1 MKVTTMWTMRGK
13 IIQRRSLAFVTFLVL
28 VGVSLFVGVGEVS
41 LLNLVQWDNDAWRF
55 LLLSRLPRTLAIVLT
70 ATGASIAGLIMQAIS
85 RNKFIS
91 PGTSG
96 TTDAA
101 LLGLLVGYLLL
112 GSQPLM
118 IKLVFAFSFALLS
131 TIVFMVLLRRIPF
144 KDMVYVP
151 LVGMMYGAVIGA
163 ATTFIAHRFD
173 ALAVLGSIGVGS
185 FTTMTSG
192 RFELLLV
199 IIPPLLIAYFY
210 ASQFSLI
217 SLGEDFTKNLGVNY
231 RLIVNM
237 GLLIVAIVSAASF
250 VTVGPLPFVGLIIP
264 HIVSSYYGDH
274 LPKTMVDLGLF
285 GASFVLLNDIISR
298 LVIFPYEVAVS
309 FTMGI
314 TGGIIFLVLIMK
326 KVHHA

>member
-1 MKVTTMWTMRGK
+1 MKVQLMS
-13 IIQRRSLAFVTFLVL
+13 RRRIVAVVAFIVLTLTSLLI
-28 VGVSLFVGVGEVS
+28 GVGNVRLVD
-41 LLNLVQWDNDAWRF
+41 LLQGNVQAWNLVWI
-55 LLLSRLPRTLAIVLT
+55 SRVPRTLAIILA
-70 ATGASIAGLIMQAIS
+70 ATGASISGLIMQAIS

-91 PGTSG
+91 PGTAG

-101 LLGLLVGYLLL
+101 LLGLLIGYLLL

-118 IKLVFAFSFALLS
+118 IKLLFAFGFALLS
-131 TIVFMVLLRRIPF
+131 TFVFMAMLRRITF
-144 KDMVYVP
+144 KDLIYVP
-151 LVGMMYGAVIGA
+151 LLGMMYGAVIA
-163 ATTFIAHRFD
+163 SATTFIAHRFD

-199 IIPPLLIAYFY
+199 IIPPLLVAFY
-210 ASQFSLI
+210 YAAQFSLV

-231 RLIVNM
+231 RWVVNVGLI
-237 GLLIVAIVSAASF
+237 IVAIVAAASF

-264 HIVSSYYGDH
+264 NLVAQYYGDH
-274 LPKTMVDLGLF
+274 VPKSMLDLGLF

-298 LVIFPYEVAVS
+298 VVIYPYEVAVS

-314 TGGIIFLVLIMK
+314 TGGLIFLWLIIRR
-326 KVHHA
+326 VHHA

>member
-1 MKVTTMWTMRGK
+1 MKPIHLLNRWSNVPL
-13 IIQRRSLAFVTFLVL
+13 RRVLAVVAFIVLTITSLL
-28 VGVSLFVGVGEVS
+28 VGVGELS
-41 LLNLVQWDNDAWRF
+41 LIDLIQLEPNAWR
-55 LLLSRLPRTLAIVLT
+55 LLWLSRIPRTIAIILA
-70 ATGASIAGLIMQAIS
+70 ATGVSISGLIMQAIS

-91 PGTSG
+91 PSTSG

-101 LLGLLVGYLLL
+101 LLGLLLGYLLM

-118 IKLVFAFSFALLS
+118 IKLLFAFIVALAS
-131 TIVFMVLLRRIPF
+131 TFLFMALLRRITF
-144 KDMVYVP
+144 KDLIYVP

-163 ATTFIAHRFD
+163 ATTFIAYRFD

-199 IIPPLLIAYFY
+199 IIPPLLIAFIY
-210 ASQFSLI
+210 ASQFSLV

-231 RLIVNM
+231 RWIVNL
-237 GLLIVAIVSAASF
+237 GLLIVAIVSAATF

-264 HIVSSYYGDH
+264 NIVASYYGDH
-274 LPKTMVDLGLF
+274 LPKSMLDLGLF

-298 LVIFPYEVAVS
+298 LVIYPYEVAVS

-314 TGGIIFLVLIMK
+314 TGGVIFLFLIFK
-326 KVHHA
+326 KVPHA

>member
-1 MKVTTMWTMRGK
+1 MPL
-13 IIQRRSLAFVTFLVL
+13 RRIVAIGAFVILSVI
-28 VGVSLFVGVGEVS
+28 SLFVGVGELSIVD
-41 LLNLVQWDNDAWRF
+41 LVQGSEDAWK
-55 LLLSRLPRTLAIVLT
+55 LLALSRVPRTMAIILT
-70 ATGASIAGLIMQAIS
+70 ATGASISGLIMQAIS

-91 PGTSG
+91 PSTSG

-101 LLGLLVGYLLL
+101 LLGLLVGYLLM

-118 IKLVFAFSFALLS
+118 VKLLFAFIVALSS
-131 TIVFMVLLRRIPF
+131 TFLFMALLRRITF
-144 KDMVYVP
+144 KDLIYVP

-163 ATTFIAHRFD
+163 ATTFIAYRFD

-192 RFELLLV
+192 RFELLFV
-199 IIPPLLIAYFY
+199 IIPPLIIAFLY
-210 ASQFSLI
+210 ASQFSLV

-231 RLIVNM
+231 RLIVNL
-237 GLLIVAIVSAASF
+237 GLLIVAIVAAATF

-264 HIVSSYYGDH
+264 NIVASYYGDH
-274 LPKTMVDLGLF
+274 LPKSMLDLGLF
-285 GASFVLLNDIISR
+285 GASFVLINDIVSR
-298 LVIFPYEVAVS
+298 LVIYPYEVAVS

-314 TGGIIFLVLIMK
+314 TGGLIFLVLIFK